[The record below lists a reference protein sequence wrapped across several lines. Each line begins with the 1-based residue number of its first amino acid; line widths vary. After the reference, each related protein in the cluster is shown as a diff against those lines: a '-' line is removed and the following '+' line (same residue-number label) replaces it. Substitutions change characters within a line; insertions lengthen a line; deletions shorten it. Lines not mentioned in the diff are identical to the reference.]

1 MKGRKIIF
9 AVLAWIEALLGFRPQ
24 QFGVTLSSTYP
35 RMSFC
40 DFKGNCTVIAK
51 DRI

>member
-1 MKGRKIIF
+1 MKGRKIVF
-9 AVLAWIEALLGFRPQ
+9 AVLAWIKTLSGFRPQ
-24 QFGVTLSSTYP
+24 LFEVTLSSSYP
-35 RMSFC
+35 STSFC